1 MAWIDKNL
9 LPSLRMIDSFRS
21 MRKIR
26 IQGIPFMENR
36 PVKFSKTG
44 NKFVLDFTT
53 QIAEHNSVE
62 SAKYSN
68 LPQFTFAHGNRSY
81 IVPDGMSR
89 ITTYRDNILGR
100 VSNDF
105 SIEVE
110 AQIIH
115 SSKIRPDCKYFFR
128 YFVPVEKGVYFGDY
142 AYYYFLCQGKQA
154 GSLIKISLPGNEI
167 HLYHFG
173 YKNGF
178 YLVVESIKSCYL
190 TEIENIAYAALLTLG
205 FLSGT
210 LHLQEAFIIASK
222 SDRYTRPVGLYYK
235 SLRESISGQ
244 YSVFTTNAYSVLVP
258 ISRKMKA
265 RNAESRMMLIIE
277 KRWKYRIQPIKE
289 EVFSAMTNLFITH
302 EPVARAA
309 LLTLTASKLGL
320 ELQAGVYC
328 IAFETLC
335 DTISKI
341 YNLSAPHV
349 INETHWQTIL
359 PALSDVIR
367 KASLPQDAASF
378 AMQKIQNLNQPT
390 NRDKLMQPFMAV
402 KYQLSGEEIRVIKDR
417 NRFLHGHL
425 NVQSGE
431 NEIDKLFYTSLMFHR
446 LCCILI
452 LKMSG
457 FDGHIVNNIPL
468 YAADLHITTNEW
480 GFKKI

>member
-1 MAWIDKNL
+1 
-9 LPSLRMIDSFRS
+9 MIDSFRS

-44 NKFVLDFTT
+44 NKFVLDFKT

-68 LPQFTFAHGNRSY
+68 LPQFTFTHNNRSY

-89 ITTYRDNILGR
+89 ITTYRDNMLAGI
-100 VSNDF
+100 SDDF
-105 SIEVE
+105 SIEVD
-110 AQIIH
+110 AHIIH
-115 SSKIRPDCKYFFR
+115 SRKINTERKFFFR
-128 YFVPVEKGVYFGDY
+128 YFVPVEKRVRFEDY
-142 AYYYFLCQGKQA
+142 YHYGFLCQGKHI
-154 GSLIKISLPGNEI
+154 GGNLIKIGIPDNEI

-173 YKNGF
+173 YKKGF
-178 YLVVESIKSCYL
+178 YLVVESVKPCYMK
-190 TEIENIAYAALLTLG
+190 EIEAIAYAALLVLG
-205 FLSGT
+205 FFSGT
-210 LHLQEAFIIASK
+210 LHLQETFIIASTN
-222 SDRYTRPVGLYYK
+222 DRYTRSIELYYK

-265 RNAESRMMLIIE
+265 RNAESRMMQIIE
-277 KRWKYRIQPIKE
+277 KRWKCRIQPIKE

-335 DTISKI
+335 DAISKI

-349 INETHWQTIL
+349 IDETHWQAIL

-390 NRDKLMQPFMAV
+390 NQDKLMQPFMAV
-402 KYQLSGEEIRVIKDR
+402 KYQLSGEERRAIKDR

-446 LCCILI
+446 LCCILL

-468 YAADLHITTNEW
+468 YAADFHITTNEW